1 MSITKKND
9 NKIVKRSIMIL
20 GGLLI
25 AAGLTSYI
33 SSYLSNQDSP
43 KIESTIV
50 VEVPSSELNTAIE
63 VETDKHN
70 TEVTNKVDLID
81 PQDENA
87 SQQVVKT
94 SLPSLHDSDRFF
106 LSELNRSS
114 LQSLFVPVDI
124 IRNMVVFIDNFA
136 RGELV
141 SNFSP
146 LQKPTEQFSVIKH
159 KDILIVNSDS
169 YLRYDKYANAVSTI
183 DTEKFIKL
191 YTLLTPLIDEAYQE
205 IGYPAGSFNQT
216 FDKAIEHLLETP
228 IIHYKLEVTSPSV
241 MYQYADKNLESL
253 PDTQKLLLRM
263 GPYNLQMVREKLQ
276 EIQSELQRL

>member
-1 MSITKKND
+1 
-9 NKIVKRSIMIL
+9 MIL